1 MGSYSP
7 AFQSGGD
14 MEKVKVEL
22 KNMDKEKEN
31 RKMIKS
37 EEEDCRECIVRRHRD
52 RRDRRSFEKLY
63 RVGRVLGKGGFGTVY
78 SGLRTRDAMPVAI
91 KHVAK
96 CKVMEWELLNGRKV
110 PMELKLLC
118 SVRNVDGVVKLLD
131 YFERED
137 SFIFVLEH
145 PSDSKDL
152 FDYIT
157 EKGVIEE
164 KVARYF
170 FKQVV
175 ETVIACNRSGVLHR
189 DIKDENILVDMKN
202 GQLKL
207 IDFGSGA
214 FVKDDHYTEFEG
226 TRVYSPPEWI
236 RCSRYLGNQATV
248 WSLGILLYD
257 MVCGDIPFETDEE
270 ICNAKVIFRNNVS
283 ESCQNLIKS
292 CLRIR
297 PRDRIDIGQISSH
310 PWMCEDVTPSSE
322 PTSVSS
328 SVGLEENINCMSI
341 SSDSL

>member
-1 MGSYSP
+1 VTSL
-7 AFQSGGD
+7 
-14 MEKVKVEL
+14 MEK
-22 KNMDKEKEN
+22 
-31 RKMIKS
+31 RKIVRA
-37 EEEDCRECIVRRHRD
+37 EEEGCRECTARRYWEKKNLRI
-52 RRDRRSFEKLY
+52 FEKLY

-78 SGLRTRDAMPVAI
+78 AGLRIRDSLPVAV

-96 CKVMEWELLNGRKV
+96 NKVVEWDLLNGRNV

-118 SVRNVDGVVKLLD
+118 AVRNVEGVVKLIE

-157 EKGVIEE
+157 EKGSIEE
-164 KVARYF
+164 NIARHF

-175 ETVIACNRSGVLHR
+175 ETVLACHKNGVLHR
-189 DIKDENILVDMKN
+189 DIKDENILVNMKN
-202 GQLKL
+202 GELKL

-214 FVKDDHYTEFEG
+214 FSKDDYYTDFEG

-236 RCSRYLGNQATV
+236 RCSKYLGNQATV

-270 ICNAKVIFRNNVS
+270 ICNAELIFRSNVS
-283 ESCQNLIKS
+283 DPCQNLIRS
-292 CLRIR
+292 CLRIK
-297 PRDRIDIGQISSH
+297 PEDRIIMGEVLSDPWIVQGETDIVKH
-310 PWMCEDVTPSSE
+310 LVSE
-322 PTSVSS
+322 PV
-328 SVGLEENINCMSI
+328 
-341 SSDSL
+341 